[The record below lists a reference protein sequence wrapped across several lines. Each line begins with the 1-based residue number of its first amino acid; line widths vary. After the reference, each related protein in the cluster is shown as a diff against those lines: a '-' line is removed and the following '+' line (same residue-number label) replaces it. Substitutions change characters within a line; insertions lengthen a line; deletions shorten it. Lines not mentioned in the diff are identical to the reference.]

1 MNSTATSST
10 VPERFRNRVVPT
22 YGRFPTE
29 LVRGQGVR
37 VWDQEGRRYLDLGA
51 GIAVC
56 SLGHAH
62 PALAEAIGK
71 QAQTLIHVSNLYHH
85 ELQVRLAE
93 KLTEELKSGKCFF
106 CNSGA
111 EANEALIKLAR
122 RIGHASGRYEIVSCL
137 NSFHGRTLATLNAT
151 GQDKIRRGFG
161 PSLPGFW
168 HVPFNDLEALR
179 SAVSPATAAV
189 LVEGIQGEGGIHP
202 ARPDYLTGLRA
213 LCDKHGLLLLYDGVQ
228 CGHFRTGR
236 FQSFQRILET
246 DSQAESF
253 RPDGISMAKSMG
265 GGFPMGAVW
274 IDTPHAD
281 VLSPG
286 THGTTYG
293 GSPLA
298 CAAALAVLEEIQS
311 SRLERNAREVGRY
324 LKSLL
329 ENLHQ
334 DFPEFIGEVR
344 GLGLMIGVEFQRGPA
359 GADERQSLSLNLE
372 AALRQNGL
380 LTIPSGQRVI
390 RFLPPL
396 NLRREEAEE
405 AVDVLRKVLT
415 SATS

>member
-37 VWDQEGRRYLDLGA
+37 VWDQDGRRYLDLGA

-93 KLTEELKSGKCFF
+93 KLTDELRSGKCFF

-122 RIGHASGRYEIVSCL
+122 RIGHASGRFEIVSCL

-151 GQDKIRRGFG
+151 GQDKVRRGFG
-161 PSLPGFW
+161 PSLPGFR

-179 SAVSPATAAV
+179 SAVSPATTAV

-213 LCDKHGLLLLYDGVQ
+213 LCDEYGLLLLFDGVQ
-228 CGHFRTGR
+228 CGHFR
-236 FQSFQRILET
+236 
-246 DSQAESF
+246 
-253 RPDGISMAKSMG
+253 PDGSKAFN
-265 GGFPMGAVW
+265 GFWKPIRKPNPFDRTASRWLNPWAAGSRW
-274 IDTPHAD
+274 EPFGSIRRTP
-281 VLSPG
+281 
-286 THGTTYG
+286 
-293 GSPLA
+293 
-298 CAAALAVLEEIQS
+298 
-311 SRLERNAREVGRY
+311 
-324 LKSLL
+324 
-329 ENLHQ
+329 
-334 DFPEFIGEVR
+334 
-344 GLGLMIGVEFQRGPA
+344 
-359 GADERQSLSLNLE
+359 
-372 AALRQNGL
+372 
-380 LTIPSGQRVI
+380 
-390 RFLPPL
+390 
-396 NLRREEAEE
+396 
-405 AVDVLRKVLT
+405 T
-415 SATS
+415 S